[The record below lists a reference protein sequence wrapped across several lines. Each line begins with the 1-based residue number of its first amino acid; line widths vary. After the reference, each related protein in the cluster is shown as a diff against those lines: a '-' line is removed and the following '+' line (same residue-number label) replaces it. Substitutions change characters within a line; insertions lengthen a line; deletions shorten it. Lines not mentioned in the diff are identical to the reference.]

1 MSKRKSEVTI
11 DPRDDKKWVAH
22 LQKLE
27 RQEKSGRFPKQAA
40 DPDEIEWQANIA
52 RRYIQQRREPT
63 SHSSGSA
70 AKAEAE

>member
-1 MSKRKSEVTI
+1 MSI

-22 LQKLE
+22 LQRLE
-27 RQEKSGRFPKQAA
+27 RQEQSGRFPKQSV
-40 DPDEIEWQANIA
+40 DPDEVEWQANLA
-52 RRYIQQRREPT
+52 MRYIQQRRRPA